1 MGETLEIC
9 IGWEMEFSF
18 GLDVGSHR
26 VKLDCFN
33 IFEDAESFINPS
45 QLIK

>member
-18 GLDVGSHR
+18 GLDVGTHR
-26 VKLDCFN
+26 VKFDCF
-33 IFEDAESFINPS
+33 IFFEAESFINPS